1 MTAARPAC
9 RGQANLAALAVALVA
24 LVSATTLGLVVADGA
39 LADAERAPLERRAAV
54 AAADR
59 LVSSERT
66 TARPNVV
73 LGRVLRSLGTD
84 ELDGLAPPVEGHAV
98 RLRLDDETLFER
110 GDPTGGTTV
119 SRVVLVAEPTTR
131 SRTVTVDDGTA
142 LTLPRRTESVELAF
156 DTDSDVETV
165 RLNGRVVLHDP
176 DGLRGEFTV
185 RASRYETA
193 TLSFE
198 GGSGGVRVTSHPL
211 QTTKATLRVTV
222 DE

>member
-1 MTAARPAC
+1 MTATHSDC

-59 LVSSERT
+59 LVSADQT

-73 LGRVLRSLGTD
+73 IGSALRSLGSDDID
-84 ELDGLAPPVEGHAV
+84 ELAPPVEGHPI
-98 RLRLDDETLFER
+98 RLALGGEPLFER
-110 GDPTGGTTV
+110 GDLTGGTTV
-119 SRVVLVAEPTTR
+119 SRVVLVAERTSR
-131 SRTVTVDDGTA
+131 SRTVTVDGGTA
-142 LTLPRRTESVELAF
+142 LTLPRRTESVALAF
-156 DTDSDVETV
+156 DSDSDVETV

-176 DGLRGEFTV
+176 NGLTGGYTV
-185 RASRYETA
+185 RTSRYETA
-193 TLSFE
+193 TLAFE
-198 GGSGGVRVTSHPL
+198 GGSGRVRITSHPL

-222 DE
+222 DA